1 MKLAKPTT
9 LLTTWLRH

>member
-1 MKLAKPTT
+1 MVKSTA